1 MSNMITIT
9 PKRKFDVPIQA
20 ACINV
25 DIFTGKTLEDIQKLA
40 ITEGKENLTLN
51 NAFNITEDK
60 TVETPNITLIGDF
73 SKVKR
78 IGQGMKTGEIII
90 NGNAGMHT
98 GEKLAGGKIV
108 VNGNSDGWTG
118 SEMKKGLI
126 EIHGDAGDY
135 TASPFRGTDT
145 GGMKGGIIIVDGN
158 VGSNVGCYLR
168 GGTIKIKGSA
178 GRFLG
183 HHMSDG
189 TIYIEKNC
197 ASRAGT
203 FMTGGKIIINGTIEL
218 VMPTFTIDSIKPK
231 VKVDATL
238 NAPGPF
244 YVFLGDIA
252 EHGTGKIF
260 ALKTTNPALST
271 YEKYL

>member
-1 MSNMITIT
+1 MITIT

-25 DIFTGKTLEDIQKLA
+25 DIFTGKTIEDIKKLS
-40 ITEGKENLTLN
+40 ITEGKENLTLGD
-51 NAFNITEDK
+51 AFNIVEYK
-60 TVETPNITLIGDF
+60 TVETPNVVLTGDF

-135 TASPFRGTDT
+135 TASPFRGTGT
-145 GGMKGGIIIVDGN
+145 GMKGGLITVDGN
-158 VGSNVGCYLR
+158 VGSNVGCYLQ

-183 HHMSDG
+183 LRMVDG
-189 TIYIEKNC
+189 TIYVEKDC
-197 ASRAGT
+197 ASRAGP
-203 FMTGGKIIINGTIEL
+203 FMTGGKIIINGTVEL
-218 VMPTFTIDSIKPK
+218 LMPTFTIDSIKPK

-238 NAPGPF
+238 NAQGPF

-260 ALKTTNPALST
+260 ALKATNPALAT